1 MALRELAN
9 ECYNMCS
16 ARGMKIKPEMEFSK
30 NEEECVNR
38 CTLRVKAM
46 QKVVDRHVDEQFNP
60 VFMSKYL

>member
-1 MALRELAN
+1 
-9 ECYNMCS
+9 MCS
-16 ARGMKIKPEMEFSK
+16 ARGMKIKPNMEFSK

-60 VFMSKYL
+60 VFMAKYME